1 MTRRYEGVKCLEAAC
16 RELGASDVG
25 PGVAF
30 SGRRPER
37 AGSSE
42 GEGGVNLGDGRPY
55 SGALLPVSLP
65 EVLASLFCEFLSLA
79 IVIWAVIGPPDGL
92 DVRHWSHTCRGAC

>member
-1 MTRRYEGVKCLEAAC
+1 MLSTSHVSR
-16 RELGASDVG
+16 GA
-25 PGVAF
+25 AF

-37 AGSSE
+37 TGGSV

-65 EVLASLFCEFLSLA
+65 EVLVSLLCEFLSLA
-79 IVIWAVIGPPDGL
+79 IVIGAQWIGRLVMRRLSG
-92 DVRHWSHTCRGAC
+92 